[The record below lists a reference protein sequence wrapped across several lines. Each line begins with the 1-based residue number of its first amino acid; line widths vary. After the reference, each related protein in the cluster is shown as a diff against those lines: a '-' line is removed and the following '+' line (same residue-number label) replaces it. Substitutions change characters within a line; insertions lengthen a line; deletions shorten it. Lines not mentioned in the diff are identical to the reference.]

1 MSLLFEQSSSLDGC
15 NNKENNRN
23 AIYTPWTREAEMA

>member
-1 MSLLFEQSSSLDGC
+1 MSLLFEQSRCLDGC

-23 AIYTPWTREAEMA
+23 AHTPWTREAEMT